1 MSSMGIDQP
10 AHCYDVV
17 ASFVLFGT
25 AVEEVVR
32 AVEQACSNTS
42 DIYVVIV
49 DNSVPP
55 LQLPDFDPTKVHL
68 IQTGANLGYGRGHN
82 VAIDWATGK
91 ARYHLV
97 MNTDLTY
104 EAGVIDRLV
113 QFMDTHPSVGL
124 SMPKVRYPDGS
135 IQRLCRLLP
144 SPIDLIGRRFF
155 AWTAWAKR
163 RNKLYEFHDWN
174 YDRVASFPFLSGCFM
189 MLRSSVLHSVGGFD
203 ERYFLYAEDLDL
215 SRRIH
220 QCSETLFV
228 PDVEVVHEYRSES
241 GRGFRRLMY
250 GIRSLSQYFG
260 KWGWFIDADRD
271 DINRRTI
278 LALNEP
284 KG

>member
-1 MSSMGIDQP
+1 MKSSELVDP
-10 AHCYDVV
+10 LKRYDVI

-25 AVEEVVR
+25 AVDEVSR
-32 AVEQACSNTS
+32 AVEQACSNS
-42 DIYVVIV
+42 SNIFVVLV

-55 LQLPDFDPTKVHL
+55 LSLPEFDPGKVLL

-82 VAIDWATGK
+82 VAIQWGAGK
-91 ARYHLV
+91 SRYHLV

-104 EAGVIDRLV
+104 DAGVIDTLV
-113 QFMDTHPSVGL
+113 QFMDAHPSVGL

-144 SPIDLIGRRFF
+144 GPTDLIGRRFF

-163 RNKLYEFHDWN
+163 RNKHYEFHDWN

-189 MLRSSVLHSVGGFD
+189 MLRSSVLHAVGGFD

-220 QCSETLFV
+220 LCSETLFV
-228 PDVEVVHEYRSES
+228 PDVEVVHEYRSEG
-241 GRGFRRLMY
+241 GRGFRRLIY
-250 GIRSLSQYFG
+250 GIRSLSQYFN
-260 KWGWFIDADRD
+260 KWGWIFDPERD
-271 DINRRTI
+271 EINRRTI
-278 LALNEP
+278 RALNEP
-284 KG
+284 RA